1 VAIPAGKG
9 DRRRDRGI
17 ASRFAGRPN
26 STWSSTIYHVI
37 GSSCSMSLIFR
48 ITTALVTITICETLY
63 GDDAA
68 RLAAQKHLD
77 SIQWY
82 FAAES
87 GTVGNQAPGIQS
99 NAARF
104 TDESLR
110 HLRAFNGIRH
120 LQLDG
125 TSVTDAGLAELASM
139 ATIETLNLWGTK
151 GIRDEGLVHL
161 AGLTRLEKLTLNWTS
176 IKGPIGRSKIFA
188 PTSSDAAKRRAAIRR
203 KFSLNSWGQVATSTT
218 FGKE

>member
-1 VAIPAGKG
+1 
-9 DRRRDRGI
+9 
-17 ASRFAGRPN
+17 
-26 STWSSTIYHVI
+26 
-37 GSSCSMSLIFR
+37 MSLIFR
-48 ITTALVTITICETLY
+48 ITTALVTITMCETVY

-68 RLAAQKHLD
+68 RLAAQMHLD

-110 HLRAFNGIRH
+110 HLRAFDGIRH
-120 LQLDG
+120 LQLD
-125 TSVTDAGLAELASM
+125 VTDAGLAELASM
-139 ATIETLNLWGTK
+139 ATIETLNLWNTK

-161 AGLTRLEKLTLNWTS
+161 AGLTRLKKLTLNWTS

-188 PTSSDAAKRRAAIRR
+188 PTSSDAAKQRAAIRR
-203 KFSLNSWGQVATSTT
+203 KFSLSSWGQVATSTT